1 MKVVNYA
8 VPQCTCIWSL
18 EVVPSYGVFLSWNNK
33 KCFYWFLDMF
43 STLQLR
49 TKYLENDEVSLPE
62 SNVDGKSTLNELE
75 VSIALIA
82 IISLLSHVTIKFI
95 YSRFVLKK
103 DFHSWKRGILLI
115 EQSVAQSAKQDTSVS
130 CSIPLQ
136 NLVFASSNQWYN
148 TVIT

>member
-1 MKVVNYA
+1 
-8 VPQCTCIWSL
+8 
-18 EVVPSYGVFLSWNNK
+18 
-33 KCFYWFLDMF
+33 MF

-103 DFHSWKRGILLI
+103 DFHS
-115 EQSVAQSAKQDTSVS
+115 
-130 CSIPLQ
+130 
-136 NLVFASSNQWYN
+136 
-148 TVIT
+148 